1 MADINSLTVEAL
13 AVLRSKNPWPGEKP
27 GINDDYVAKGWLT
40 FHTRMMLGR
49 HINEDAK
56 IIVELGTWRGM
67 STRFIADCAPDA
79 TVIAVDHWEGS
90 DEHRE
95 IETQYE
101 KMSKLMDMFFHDT
114 WDYRARVI
122 PLKARSVDGLN
133 LIAQLGISPDL
144 IYIDADHSY
153 EGAYAD
159 ITNAHRIFPNAI
171 LIGDDFDW
179 PGVRQAAVQAAYEND
194 AGIEY
199 LGGPVAAAWRFVKN
213 KSSVSAPTGI

>member
-1 MADINSLTVEAL
+1 MADIDSLTGDAL
-13 AVLRSKNPWPGEKP
+13 TSLRHKNPWPDVKP
-27 GINDDYVAKGWLT
+27 VIDTDYVSKGWLT
-40 FHTRMMLGR
+40 FHTRVMLGR
-49 HINEDAK
+49 HISEDAK

-67 STRFIADCAPDA
+67 STRFIADCAPNA
-79 TVIAVDHWEGS
+79 IVIAVDHWEGS

-95 IETQYE
+95 NVTQNE
-101 KMSKLMDMFFHDT
+101 KMTGLMDMFFHDT
-114 WDYRARVI
+114 WEYRARVI
-122 PLKARSVDGLN
+122 PLKARSVDGLK
-133 LIAQLGISPDL
+133 LIAELGISPDL

-159 ITNAHRIFPNAI
+159 ITSAHRIFPKAT

-179 PGVRQAAVQAAYEND
+179 PGVRQAAVQAAHEND

-213 KSSVSAPTGI
+213 KSSEFAPTGI